1 MDFFLYK
8 KHIPVLKMKKQA
20 LIICPVFFCHGTP
33 NSCGVLNAYLGYK
46 YFVLELDRG

>member
-20 LIICPVFFCHGTP
+20 SINCPVFFSHGTP
-33 NSCGVLNAYLGYK
+33 NSCGFLNAYLGNK